1 MPPTVRLSHQSLRV
15 LRAFLDAFNE
25 DVRAELAGAELMRVA
40 RVSSGTLYPIL
51 LRFEKAGFL
60 ESRWEGETP
69 ESLGRPRRRFYRM
82 TQAGA
87 QVAHQALGE
96 LSPSIG
102 DAAFKRA

>member
-1 MPPTVRLSHQSLRV
+1 MPPNVRLSHQGLRV
-15 LRAFLDAFNE
+15 LRAFLDALNE
-25 DVRAELAGAELMRVA
+25 DVRAEMAGAELMRLA

-51 LRFEKAGFL
+51 LRFEKLGLL
-60 ESRWEGETP
+60 ESRWEEETP

-87 QVAHQALGE
+87 RVAHEALAE
-96 LSPSIG
+96 LSPSIA